1 MTRKTYCGNLL
12 WQSGLLAPKQGQEIL
27 GKNYSCSSPDELR
40 IAGVM
45 KNAGVEGDTIEVQE
59 IENENN
65 QLVLGRPMRNVVLS
79 VNNIK

>member
-1 MTRKTYCGNLL
+1 MGEIFDACAGPVIGQKL
-12 WQSGLLAPKQGQEIL
+12 QSYI
-27 GKNYSCSSPDELR
+27 SSTIDVSSPDELR